1 MNTPVA
7 FESMLLQ
14 LTTFIGYFA
23 VLLLVAFFCTKK
35 QKSDTDFILGNRSL
49 NFWLTALSAHAS
61 DMSSWLF
68 MAYPALIFTTGLF
81 SAWAA
86 IGLIIGMFLTWQFVA
101 PKIRTATEQ
110 TNSLTLNA
118 YFESRFA
125 DTSGKIRFVSAGM
138 SIFFFTIYIASG
150 LVGLGLL
157 VESLF
162 NLHYLI
168 GITVGLGIVVVYVF
182 AGGYKTVA
190 YIDLVQGFF
199 LLGVILFIPLYLL
212 SDIGM
217 APVMDAV
224 KAKGLTHS
232 LFPELSARTFWQIL
246 MPSLGWGLG
255 YFGQPHI
262 ITKFMGIRQVSD
274 MSRAKWLGMSW
285 QTTALSAA
293 TILGLLGVYLF
304 PNGLDNPEYM
314 ILEVVKTTLTPFIAG
329 LVLCA
334 VLAATTNVMA
344 AQLLVVASNLAEDFY
359 KKIFRKFASPK
370 ELLLVSRISVVFIA
384 CVGFVI
390 AFFKVSTIYK
400 LVFYAWSGLGA
411 SFGPLVLLSL
421 YAKRINRHGAFS
433 GILAGGVVAIG
444 WDFLGFAEYYGI
456 PSMIAGF
463 LLGTLTILIV
473 SRLTRKHMH
482 AALHE

>member
-1 MNTPVA
+1 MGTPIA
-7 FESMLLQ
+7 FESAVLN
-14 LTTFIGYFA
+14 FAIFGSYFA
-23 VLLLVAFFCTKK
+23 ILLLVAFIFTKK

-81 SAWAA
+81 SAWTA
-86 IGLIIGMFLTWQFVA
+86 IGLIIGMFLCWQFVA

-118 YFESRFA
+118 YFEARFA
-125 DTSGKIRFVSAGM
+125 DTSGNIRFVAAGM
-138 SIFFFTIYIASG
+138 SVFFFTIYITSG

-157 VESLF
+157 TESLF
-162 NLHYLI
+162 NLNYLVGISI
-168 GITVGLGIVVVYVF
+168 GFAIVVIYVF

-199 LLGVILFIPLYLL
+199 LLGVLMFIPTYLL
-212 SDIGM
+212 IKIGGIS
-217 APVMDAV
+217 PVVQAIQ
-224 KAKGLTHS
+224 S
-232 LFPELSARTFWQIL
+232 QNLSTTLLPDYSFKTLWKLL
-246 MPSLGWGLG
+246 MPALGWGLG

-293 TILGLLGVYLF
+293 TVIGLIGIYLF
-304 PNGLDNPEYM
+304 PNGLNEPEHM
-314 ILEVVKTTLTPFIAG
+314 ILEIVKTTLAPFFAG

-334 VLAATTNVMA
+334 ILAATTNVMA

-359 KKIFRKFASPK
+359 KKIFRKNATPK
-370 ELLLVSRISVVFIA
+370 ELLRVSRLSVLLIA
-384 CVGFVI
+384 CIAFII
-390 AFFKVSTIYK
+390 AFFKISTIYK

-421 YAKRINRHGAFS
+421 YAKNVNRHGAFC
-433 GILAGGVVAIG
+433 GILVGGITAIT
-444 WDFLGFAEYYGI
+444 WDFFRLEIYSTI
-456 PSMIAGF
+456 PSMVAGF
-463 LLGTLTILIV
+463 TLSTATILGV
-473 SRLTRKHMH
+473 SFLTRNIAK
-482 AALHE
+482 LR

>member
-1 MNTPVA
+1 MRTPVA
-7 FESMLLQ
+7 YESMILQ
-14 LTTFIGYFA
+14 LATFLGYFTI
-23 VLLLVAFFCTKK
+23 LLLVAFFFTKK
-35 QKSDTDFILGNRSL
+35 QKTDTDFVLGNRSL

-68 MAYPALIFTTGLF
+68 MAYPALIFTTGVF

-118 YFESRFA
+118 YFEAHFK
-125 DTSGKIRFVSAGM
+125 DTSGKIRFVSASM

-162 NLHYLI
+162 NLNYMV
-168 GITVGLGIVVVYVF
+168 GISVGLGIVVIYVF
-182 AGGYKTVA
+182 AGGYRTVA

-212 SDIGM
+212 LQIGGLS
-217 APVMDAV
+217 PVMQAV
-224 KAKGLTHS
+224 HAKGLSTS
-232 LFPELSARTFWQIL
+232 LFPNFSGATLWKIL
-246 MPSLGWGLG
+246 MPAMGWGLG

-262 ITKFMGIRQVSD
+262 ITKFMGIKEVSD

-293 TILGLLGVYLF
+293 TLLGIIGIYLF
-304 PNGLDNPEYM
+304 PQGLDNPEYM
-314 ILEVVKTTLTPFIAG
+314 ILEVVKTTLMPFFAG

-334 VLAATTNVMA
+334 ILAATTNVMA

-359 KKIFRKFASPK
+359 KKLFRKQASSG
-370 ELLLVSRISVVFIA
+370 ELLLISRLSVIFIA
-384 CVGFVI
+384 CVAFII
-390 AFFKVSTIYK
+390 AFFKVSSIYK

-421 YAKRINRHGAFS
+421 YTKKINRHGAFA
-433 GILAGGVVAIG
+433 GILVGGISAMT
-444 WDFLGFAEYYGI
+444 WDFLKFENLFGV

-463 LLGTLTILIV
+463 TLSTLTILIV
-473 SRLTRKHMH
+473 SFFTRKAHKN
-482 AALHE
+482 E